1 MSYSI
6 RMPALNDLPPVT
18 RAMVIASFCGWVLE
32 MAFGG
37 PLNAYLGLVPLKVIG
52 SGWLWQPF
60 SYMFIH
66 AGFWHFFFNAFM
78 LWFLGAALEPA
89 LGSRKYLLFFIFCG
103 AASGLFTALVSPHSA
118 VPVVG
123 ASGAIYGL
131 LFAFAALYP
140 DQVVYMYFF
149 FPMSARQFVIF
160 LAGMAL
166 VLSFTAPHSGVSN
179 FTHLSGL
186 IAGWL
191 WFRAPGW
198 LERFR
203 GRGVRDEEGEAAAA
217 RQRERSE
224 EEEEVDAILSKISR
238 QGQESLT
245 ARERDIL
252 DEYARRK
259 GGRA

>member
-1 MSYSI
+1 MSYSL

-18 RAMVIASFCGWVLE
+18 RALVFSVFGGWVLE
-32 MAFGG
+32 MVFGG
-37 PLNAYLGLVPLKVIG
+37 RLNLYFGLVPALVTGK
-52 SGWLWQPF
+52 GWLWQPF
-60 SYMFIH
+60 TYILIH

-78 LWFLGAALEPA
+78 LWFLGPALEPA
-89 LGSRKYLLFFIFCG
+89 LGSRKYLVFFIFCG

-131 LFAFAALYP
+131 LYAFAALYP
-140 DQVVYMYFF
+140 DQIVYMYFF
-149 FPMSARQFVIF
+149 FPMTARQFVLF
-160 LAGMAL
+160 LAGISLA
-166 VLSFTAPHSGVSN
+166 LSFTAPGSGVAN

-191 WFRAPGW
+191 YFRAPEW
-198 LERFR
+198 LARFKVRGERAA
-203 GRGVRDEEGEAAAA
+203 GGAAEGPADDK
-217 RQRERSE
+217 
-224 EEEEVDAILSKISR
+224 VDAILDKVSR
-238 QGQESLT
+238 KGQDSLSS
-245 ARERDIL
+245 RERTVL